1 MTSWCKEILS
11 SINDDSSWKASILIP
26 SSIWHERDV
35 CGNDINM
42 DLSTNQNNTITSGIE
57 DNEVDIIQLYTD
69 SERVKSKLFRT
80 ALTHNYP
87 KTALFHFE
95 SYDSFNE
102 RDNVVEFIKKKLV
115 TKELILLSSQ
125 QRKHM
130 DLKKTMKSPSLVNIM
145 GHPKNLQPKNF
156 TSTQIHH
163 KHLILL

>member
-87 KTALFHFE
+87 KTALFRFE

-102 RDNVVEFIKKKLV
+102 RDNVVEFIKKSSYQRNLSCYQV
-115 TKELILLSSQ
+115 NKE
-125 QRKHM
+125 
-130 DLKKTMKSPSLVNIM
+130 
-145 GHPKNLQPKNF
+145 
-156 TSTQIHH
+156 STWI
-163 KHLILL
+163 